1 MTSGGLIRTV
11 GRMNG
16 LEEMQA
22 AVVLAEELHFGRA
35 AARLH
40 TTQPSLTRRIRRLE
54 HRIGASLF
62 ARTTRRVAVTDV
74 GQAYLVQAREALSR
88 AAQADDDARAV
99 ARGERGRLRLAFP
112 GSAANHLLPA
122 VLQAFRVAEPDVAL
136 DLVELFDD
144 DELSAR
150 VLDGRVD
157 ASFSRLPT
165 RSSALEIHVLGEEP
179 LAAVLPVGHR
189 LADRV
194 GDLPLAELAEE
205 QLLLWPRQVSPASF
219 DELAAAFTSAG
230 LSMRV
235 TLEVPTV
242 QSLLGLVAAGM
253 GVTVVAESYD
263 VLHRSG
269 VVFRRLA
276 GVTSAAHLVHR
287 KDSASRVLPRFVHVA
302 ADVSASLG
310 STRAHPAPRSHSSR
324 SVP

>member
-1 MTSGGLIRTV
+1 
-11 GRMNG
+11 MND

-35 AARLH
+35 SDRLH
-40 TTQPSLTRRIRRLE
+40 TTQPALTRRIRRLE
-54 HRIGASLF
+54 HRLGASLF
-62 ARTTRRVAVTDV
+62 ERTTRRVAVTDV
-74 GQAYLVQAREALSR
+74 GEAYLVQAREALSR

-122 VLQAFRVAEPDVAL
+122 VLRAFRAAEPDVAL

-157 ASFSRLPT
+157 ASFSRLPA
-165 RSSALEIHVLGEEP
+165 RSSALTIHVLGEEP
-179 LAAVLPVGHR
+179 LAAVLPTGHR

-194 GDLPLAELAEE
+194 GDLPLAELADE

-219 DELAAAFTSAG
+219 DELASAFASAG

-235 TLEVPTV
+235 TLQVPTV

-253 GVTVVAESYD
+253 GVTVMAESYD
-263 VLHRSG
+263 VLRRQG

-276 GVTSAAHLVHR
+276 GITSAAHLVHR
-287 KDSASRVLPRFVHVA
+287 KDSASRVLPRFVRTA
-302 ADVSASLG
+302 ADVSASLASG
-310 STRAHPAPRSHSSR
+310 RTPACSEPPVSRA
-324 SVP
+324 